1 MKWTTKKVLDQ
12 VTCSIG
18 LFIRKYYFKSYIIV
32 NEIIAEGVFS
42 IHSPRLAYCD
52 KNKENSQNVQ
62 SYQFKIFWVGRNV
75 WGRSG

>member
-52 KNKENSQNVQ
+52 KNKEKFPECSILPIQNFL
-62 SYQFKIFWVGRNV
+62 SR
-75 WGRSG
+75 